1 MKTACIFCQT
11 TLCFEEELRE
21 KNLIVKIRRWK
32 IGSLYILRK
41 IQIKLH
47 YFLFKMEEKIVVK
60 YYSTQYGKEPY
71 KAQRTQLDMIYLL
84 LKRGHCF
91 QNLARL

>member
-1 MKTACIFCQT
+1 MGRRVSRSYIVELLNQLYLNQENNFYFCMKTACIFCQT

-41 IQIKLH
+41 IQIKFTIS
-47 YFLFKMEEKIVVK
+47 FLRWKKK
-60 YYSTQYGKEPY
+60 
-71 KAQRTQLDMIYLL
+71 
-84 LKRGHCF
+84 
-91 QNLARL
+91 